1 VINSARALLINEF
14 LALNKGVAILVKVTF
29 QPSEELVI
37 HESINHSLPDLI
49 KLCSV
54 GVQPGRLAEPLS
66 WAEGVVFRFS
76 RMAATDEI
84 FKELL
89 LGIIHWNVLEWALMP
104 QYKQVIP
111 IEEINAK
118 IPVINVSTTT
128 ILCDVAKALKEQAQQ
143 ETKSASRISW
153 EGSAPR

>member
-1 VINSARALLINEF
+1 M
-14 LALNKGVAILVKVTF
+14 AILVKATF
-29 QPSEELVI
+29 QPSEELII
-37 HESINHSLPDLI
+37 HESIKHSLPDLI

-54 GVQPGRLAEPLS
+54 GVQPGGLAGPLS

-84 FKELL
+84 FRELL
-89 LGIIHWNVLEWALMP
+89 QGKIHWNVLEWALMP

-143 ETKSASRISW
+143 ETKSAR
-153 EGSAPR
+153 ARL

>member
-1 VINSARALLINEF
+1 M
-14 LALNKGVAILVKVTF
+14 VKVTF
-29 QPSEELVI
+29 QPSEELII
-37 HESINHSLPDLI
+37 HESINHTLSDLI

-54 GVQPGRLAEPLS
+54 GVQPGGLAGPLS

-84 FKELL
+84 FRELL
-89 LGIIHWNVLEWALMP
+89 QGKVHWNVLEWALMP

-111 IEEINAK
+111 IEEVNAK

-143 ETKSASRISW
+143 ETKSASQISW

>member
-1 VINSARALLINEF
+1 M
-14 LALNKGVAILVKVTF
+14 VKVTF
-29 QPSEELVI
+29 QPSEELII
-37 HESINHSLPDLI
+37 HESIKHTLPDLI

-54 GVQPGRLAEPLS
+54 GVQPGGLAGPLS

-84 FKELL
+84 FRELL
-89 LGIIHWNVLEWALMP
+89 QGKVHWNVLEWALMP

-118 IPVINVSTTT
+118 IPIIDVSTTT

-143 ETKSASRISW
+143 ETKSASRIS
-153 EGSAPR
+153 

>member
-1 VINSARALLINEF
+1 
-14 LALNKGVAILVKVTF
+14 VAILVKVTF
-29 QPSEELVI
+29 TPSEELII
-37 HESINHSLPDLI
+37 HESIHHALRDLI

-54 GVQPGRLAEPLS
+54 GVQPGGLAGPLS

-76 RMAATDEI
+76 RMTPTDEI
-84 FKELL
+84 FRELIQ
-89 LGIIHWNVLEWALMP
+89 GKIHWNVVEWTLMP

-128 ILCDVAKALKEQAQQ
+128 SLCDVAKALKEQAR
-143 ETKSASRISW
+143 A
-153 EGSAPR
+153 

>member
-1 VINSARALLINEF
+1 M
-14 LALNKGVAILVKVTF
+14 VKVTF
-29 QPSEELVI
+29 QPSEELII
-37 HESINHSLPDLI
+37 HESINHTLPDLI

-54 GVQPGRLAEPLS
+54 GVQPGGLAGPLS

-84 FKELL
+84 FRELL
-89 LGIIHWNVLEWALMP
+89 QGKVHWNVLEWALMP

-128 ILCDVAKALKEQAQQ
+128 ILCDVAKALKEQTQQ

-153 EGSAPR
+153 EGGAPR

>member
-1 VINSARALLINEF
+1 M
-14 LALNKGVAILVKVTF
+14 VKVTF
-29 QPSEELVI
+29 QPSEELII
-37 HESINHSLPDLI
+37 HESINHSLSDLT

-54 GVQPGRLAEPLS
+54 GVQPGGLAEPLS

-111 IEEINAK
+111 IEEVNAK

-143 ETKSASRISW
+143 ETKSASQISW

>member
-1 VINSARALLINEF
+1 M
-14 LALNKGVAILVKVTF
+14 AILVKVTF
-29 QPSEELVI
+29 QPSEELII
-37 HESINHSLPDLI
+37 HESIKHTLPDLI

-54 GVQPGRLAEPLS
+54 GVQPGGLAGPLS

-84 FKELL
+84 FRELL
-89 LGIIHWNVLEWALMP
+89 QGKVHWNVLEWALMP

-143 ETKSASRISW
+143 ETKSASRIS
-153 EGSAPR
+153 

>member
-1 VINSARALLINEF
+1 
-14 LALNKGVAILVKVTF
+14 VAILVKVTF
-29 QPSEELVI
+29 QPSEELII

-54 GVQPGRLAEPLS
+54 GVQPGGLAGPLS

-84 FKELL
+84 FRELL
-89 LGIIHWNVLEWALMP
+89 QGKVHWNVLEWALMP

-143 ETKSASRISW
+143 ETKSASRIS
-153 EGSAPR
+153 

>member
-1 VINSARALLINEF
+1 
-14 LALNKGVAILVKVTF
+14 LVKVTF
-29 QPSEELVI
+29 QPSEELII

-54 GVQPGRLAEPLS
+54 GVQPGGLAGPLS

-76 RMAATDEI
+76 RMAASDEI
-84 FKELL
+84 FRELL
-89 LGIIHWNVLEWALMP
+89 QGKVHWVVVEWALMP

-128 ILCDVAKALKEQAQQ
+128 ILCDVAMALKEQAQQ
-143 ETKSASRISW
+143 ETKSASQISW
-153 EGSAPR
+153 QGDAPR

>member
-1 VINSARALLINEF
+1 
-14 LALNKGVAILVKVTF
+14 LVRVTF
-29 QPSEELVI
+29 RPSEELII
-37 HESINHSLPDLI
+37 HESTLHSLPDLT

-54 GVQPGRLAEPLS
+54 GVQPGGLAEPLS

-76 RMAATDEI
+76 RMAPTDEI

-89 LGIIHWNVLEWALMP
+89 QGKVHWNVVEWALMP

-111 IEEINAK
+111 LEEINAK

-128 ILCDVAKALKEQAQQ
+128 ILCEVAKALKEKAQS
-143 ETKSASRISW
+143 ETESASRIKW
-153 EGSAPR
+153 EDTTPV

>member
-1 VINSARALLINEF
+1 M
-14 LALNKGVAILVKVTF
+14 TF
-29 QPSEELVI
+29 QPSEELII

-54 GVQPGRLAEPLS
+54 GVQPGGLAGPLS

-76 RMAATDEI
+76 RMAPTDEL

-89 LGIIHWNVLEWALMP
+89 QGKVHWNVVEWALMP

-111 IEEINAK
+111 LEEINAK

-128 ILCDVAKALKEQAQQ
+128 ILCDVAKALKEKAQG
-143 ETKSASRISW
+143 EMKSASRISW
-153 EGSAPR
+153 EDSTHL

>member
-1 VINSARALLINEF
+1 
-14 LALNKGVAILVKVTF
+14 LVKVTF
-29 QPSEELVI
+29 TPSEELII
-37 HESINHSLPDLI
+37 HESIHHSLPDLT

-54 GVQPGRLAEPLS
+54 GVQPGGLAEPLS

-76 RMAATDEI
+76 RMTPTDEI

-89 LGIIHWNVLEWALMP
+89 QGKVHWNVVEWALMP

-128 ILCDVAKALKEQAQQ
+128 ILCEVAKALKEQAQV
-143 ETKSASRISW
+143 
-153 EGSAPR
+153 